1 MGVLLAGSVAAGGRA
16 GGARRFDYQSL
27 NATSPPQPPGLFAL
41 AWDGTGTGQWII
53 GCEVHNWLPRGQIS
67 YPASVASLNG
77 RLNPSMPTSWK
88 GSG

>member
-1 MGVLLAGSVAAGGRA
+1 MGVLLAGSAAAWDRV

-27 NATSPPQPPGLFAL
+27 NAASPPNPGAL

-77 RLNPSMPTSWK
+77 RLNPSMPTSWD
-88 GSG
+88 GSS